1 MPPAPQ
7 ASASPQ
13 PEPVVAASLP
23 AEEPSPD
30 LELFAASRIPV
41 FQAAPRASPAVGSA
55 TPAAVPPPIGATRSD
70 PLAALNAMSEE
81 EKIALFT

>member
-1 MPPAPQ
+1 
-7 ASASPQ
+7 
-13 PEPVVAASLP
+13 LP
-23 AEEPSPD
+23 AEESSRD
-30 LELFAASRIPV
+30 LDYELFAASRIPV